1 MTKAFFFLFKIEFF
15 RIWTISRIIIL
26 GLMFVLGI
34 GLAFLINSSG
44 LIDAKTDSYF
54 SEFSYSSIL
63 PYFFTFIIPVV
74 AFFFSAGIISYDINN
89 HWLSSI
95 LSRSVTKTDFF
106 ASKVL
111 SVTLS
116 LLFFMIIPVLIPLL
130 IFDFISNVTLKV
142 DFLAIFYSIF
152 AYLLEGML
160 FIVIA
165 SFFST
170 FLSNFKNAFL
180 LGIWILAD
188 YLQRQI
194 IPTVYWD
201 NHFILILS
209 DFFFPN
215 GFSESV
221 KTISSTGKLNYESI
235 LWGISAIS
243 AFISLS
249 IYRLNKIKI
258 DKSSE

>member
-1 MTKAFFFLFKIEFF
+1 
-15 RIWTISRIIIL
+15 
-26 GLMFVLGI
+26 
-34 GLAFLINSSG
+34 
-44 LIDAKTDSYF
+44 
-54 SEFSYSSIL
+54 
-63 PYFFTFIIPVV
+63 
-74 AFFFSAGIISYDINN
+74 
-89 HWLSSI
+89 
-95 LSRSVTKTDFF
+95 
-106 ASKVL
+106 
-111 SVTLS
+111 
-116 LLFFMIIPVLIPLL
+116 MIIPVLIPLL